1 MVCEGGEVVSKLV
14 SRLALLREQTLT
26 TNCSCKQATN
36 PEISSGGIQSQLTLF
51 SSSDCST
58 TVLVSVSVEV
68 GTNVGANVC
77 SFVCLELLEKPET
90 VV

>member
-1 MVCEGGEVVSKLV
+1 M
-14 SRLALLREQTLT
+14 SRLALLREQTLVT
-26 TNCSCKQATN
+26 ECSCKQVTN
-36 PEISSGGIQSQLTLF
+36 PEISSSGIQSQLRLF

>member
-1 MVCEGGEVVSKLV
+1 M

-26 TNCSCKQATN
+26 TKCSCKQVTN
-36 PEISSGGIQSQLTLF
+36 PEISSGGIQSQLSHLL
-51 SSSDCST
+51 
-58 TVLVSVSVEV
+58 TVVLLVSVSVEV

-90 VV
+90 IV

>member
-1 MVCEGGEVVSKLV
+1 M

-26 TNCSCKQATN
+26 TNCLCKQVTN
-36 PEISSGGIQSQLTLF
+36 PEISSGGIQSRLRLF

-58 TVLVSVSVEV
+58 TVSVSVSVEV
-68 GTNVGANVC
+68 GTNVGTNVC
-77 SFVCLELLEKPET
+77 SFVCLELFEKPET